1 MSKTESK
8 TKKTTKKAAVK
19 PSAKAEVKAKAKAEE
34 TKTQPESKIAEL
46 QQDRE
51 RKTVIM
57 QGNEAVSYGALD
69 AGVDFFAGYPI
80 LHRDCR
86 NPRRRAP
93 KRGGYIQMEDEIAS
107 ICAITGAS
115 LTGAKALTATS
126 GTAFADA
133 EELALPRSP
142 NALRCGERPAPR
154 SLHGHAHQPCPR
166 RYHAIQMGLS
176 WRFSRHR
183 ALSR

>member
-1 MSKTESK
+1 MSKTETK

-19 PSAKAEVKAKAKAEE
+19 PSAKAEE

-80 LHRDCR
+80 T
-86 NPRRRAP
+86 PST
-93 KRGGYIQMEDEIAS
+93 EIAE
-107 ICAITGAS
+107 I
-115 LTGAKALTATS
+115 
-126 GTAFADA
+126 
-133 EELALPRSP
+133 
-142 NALRCGERPAPR
+142 
-154 SLHGHAHQPCPR
+154 
-166 RYHAIQMGLS
+166 
-176 WRFSRHR
+176 
-183 ALSR
+183 